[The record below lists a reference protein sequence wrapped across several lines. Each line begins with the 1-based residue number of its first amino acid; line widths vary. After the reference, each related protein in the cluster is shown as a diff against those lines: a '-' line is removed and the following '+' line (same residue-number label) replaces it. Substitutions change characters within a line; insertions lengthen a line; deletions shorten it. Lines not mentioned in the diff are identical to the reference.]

1 MQLSG
6 TSIHVVDRGCPCGM
20 TGRFSWATHCHTWVP
35 ENVSVPAFLILRSEP
50 VDGYKQGFV
59 SIRCVSLDK

>member
-1 MQLSG
+1 
-6 TSIHVVDRGCPCGM
+6 M